1 MAFHSK
7 GGSISRSARTNRRD
21 KESILGLSGWLFA
34 DLLLAIA
41 VIFLVV
47 QDKPN
52 VDPGEVT
59 AENVATLKAEV
70 ADLKAQVME
79 LETTIAELEKTTP
92 PTEKSG
98 LIASAKEQLTITIPR
113 GATAKSDS
121 TFRERLLQSKLV
133 IGTEP
138 TSFAKLK
145 AANYKIGFV
154 IWFAKSGAA
163 SKSTSARHLGTFVVA
178 LNKWGLILDSQFAA
192 SKPGLFP
199 HISDYEFRD
208 LGDDLFLRVFLF
220 KSTK

>member
-98 LIASAKEQLTITIPR
+98 LIASDDEILTIRIPN
-113 GATAKSDS
+113 GAAAKSDGVFKTRLEKS
-121 TFRERLLQSKLV
+121 SLTLGKQPTTFEQ
-133 IGTEP
+133 
-138 TSFAKLK
+138 LK
-145 AANYKIGFV
+145 KKNYKIGFV
-154 IWFAKSGAA
+154 IWFA
-163 SKSTSARHLGTFVVA
+163 STQKMSTTTVKRYMGTFVNA
-178 LNKWGLILDSQFAA
+178 MNGKELILDNQFDVK
-192 SKPGLFP
+192 KPGIFP
-199 HISDYEFRD
+199 YLDYQFRD
-208 LGDDLFLRVFLF
+208 IGNDLFLRVFLF